1 MSRGGG
7 PTLVRMVESS
17 PSQGVPER
25 DPEHLTSSGESGREG
40 DTGSRRRDRGD
51 DRVVNE
57 LEALA
62 ARVDPVPDAVVE
74 EARRAFKTRPA
85 KKVGA
90 KKVAPRGS
98 SGRDPA

>member
-1 MSRGGG
+1 
-7 PTLVRMVESS
+7 MVESS

-25 DPEHLTSSGESGREG
+25 DPEHPTSSRESGRDRG
-40 DTGSRRRDRGD
+40 DRGD

-74 EARRAFKTRPA
+74 EARRAFKTRRVKNAGA
-85 KKVGA
+85 KNVGAKSGGA
-90 KKVAPRGS
+90 KKVAPGGS

>member
-1 MSRGGG
+1 M
-7 PTLVRMVESS
+7 
-17 PSQGVPER
+17 PER
-25 DPEHLTSSGESGREG
+25 DPDHPTSSGESGRDRR
-40 DTGSRRRDRGD
+40 DTRSRRGDRGD

-57 LEALA
+57 LDAIA

-74 EARRAFKTRPA
+74 EARRAFKTRRA
-85 KKVGA
+85 KNVGA